1 MRKPLDLAP
10 ASGHRRLAL
19 ALLCA
24 LAGCLNPRPEEYPSE
39 TAGDE
44 AAGAP
49 AAADPSRQG
58 ADNFDPT
65 SADEEADSPE
75 PAQPVAPPV
84 PPDFSIPALPADAG
98 ADAGDAGAGEAD
110 AGVPAISE

>member
-1 MRKPLDLAP
+1 VRKPLDLAP

-65 SADEEADSPE
+65 SAGEEADSPE
-75 PAQPVAPPV
+75 PAQPVAPPE
-84 PPDFSIPALPADAG
+84 FIIPAAPADAG
-98 ADAGDAGAGEAD
+98 ADAGDGGAGEAD